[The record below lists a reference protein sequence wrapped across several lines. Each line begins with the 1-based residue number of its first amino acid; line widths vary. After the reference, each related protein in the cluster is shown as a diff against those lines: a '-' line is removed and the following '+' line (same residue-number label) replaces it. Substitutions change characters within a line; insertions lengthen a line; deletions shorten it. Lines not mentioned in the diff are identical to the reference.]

1 MTMAKTKNAFALR
14 DFDKRKILQRPI
26 FKHVEINGEHFLKNN
41 LCSDTEVFESLSPTD
56 DVIQNEL
63 NLKKYYA
70 IRTTLLYYQV
80 RLIDRIHLQRLV
92 RFKRATKNPELRKR
106 AENLREEYD
115 EDAMQITITSALVE
129 KEIESLEKTI
139 QQQNRKIFASRL
151 KQARQDKELTQKEL
165 ATAINMTQGGY
176 VSYEIARREP
186 PLTTLIRL
194 SKTLG
199 RTTDWL
205 LGIGT

>member
-1 MTMAKTKNAFALR
+1 MAKFQNAFALR
-14 DFDKRKILQRPI
+14 DFDKNKILQRPI
-26 FKHVEINGEHFLKNN
+26 FKHVEVDGEHFLKNN
-41 LCSDTEVFESLSPTD
+41 LHSDTEIFESLSPTD
-56 DVIQNEL
+56 DVNQNEL

-70 IRTTLLYYQV
+70 IRAMLLYYQV
-80 RLIDRIHLQRLV
+80 RLIDRIHLPRLV

-106 AENLREEYD
+106 AENLREKYD
-115 EDAMQITITSALVE
+115 ENATQITMTIALVE
-129 KEIESLEKTI
+129 KEIELLEKLI
-139 QQQNRKIFASRL
+139 PEQNRKIFASRL
-151 KQARQDKELTQKEL
+151 KQARLTAGLTQKEV
-165 ATAINMTQGGY
+165 ATAVNMTQGGY